1 MATTSPDNIKS
12 PDAGDQYAL
21 VQDLGALADTVQLA
35 LNRRPRSISGVVPVT
50 ASNSPGGT
58 ANVQFP
64 PGSFTS
70 PPLVMLT
77 KQSAAAAQ
85 FIPYALNV
93 TANGFTAGIYS
104 GSGAA
109 ATQTAVVG
117 WVAFE
122 A

>member
-35 LNRRPRSISGVVPVT
+35 LNRRPRSISGVVLVAAT
-50 ASNSPGGT
+50 NSPGGT

-70 PPLVMLT
+70 PPVVMLT
-77 KQSAAAAQ
+77 KQSGAAALY
-85 FIPYALNV
+85 IPYALDV
-93 TANGFTAGIYS
+93 TATGFTAGIYS

-109 ATQTAVVG
+109 QTQTARVG
-117 WVAFE
+117 WIAF
-122 A
+122 AA